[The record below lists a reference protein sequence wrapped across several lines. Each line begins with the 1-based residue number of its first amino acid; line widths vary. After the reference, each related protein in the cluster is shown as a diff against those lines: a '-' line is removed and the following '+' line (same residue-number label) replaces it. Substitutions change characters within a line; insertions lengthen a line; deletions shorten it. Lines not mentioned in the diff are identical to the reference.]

1 MHTKTTGEALLEKKL
16 LNFIAV
22 GPLVFI
28 PLLVIVIL
36 FFAIRYNQFQLEQ
49 SVQEITNA
57 YVNTQK
63 SISLAKVK
71 NAAKV
76 IEYKRSM
83 TKELLKEKVKTRV
96 ESAYAVAKNIYEQN
110 KASHHS
116 HKEIQKMIIDSLR
129 PLLWNRNE
137 SFIFILDH
145 EGVFYLAPD
154 YLRHLEG
161 KSIIDFQDAT
171 GRYVIREEI
180 ALVKT
185 QGEGAL
191 WDTFTRPGYDPD
203 LQFEQLAYVKDFG
216 AYNWYFGS
224 SEYLDTMTKEM
235 EKEAVDLLRNLS
247 KDKDSYFFIMNETGD
262 VIMHGHDA
270 SQEGKNAL
278 NLKDVDGKAFIE
290 ELLHHAKSGIDSF
303 VDYRWENPK
312 TKKTEHK
319 NSIAQKVPNSEWV
332 VGSGFYMDELDT
344 IIASK
349 KEELYQKNSENYRS
363 IVYISIVLLL
373 FSFFLSY
380 KVSMMLRNRLSSYA
394 KTVEAK
400 NEELTE
406 FNLSL
411 EKKVYERT
419 EELHEAYKKMKQLAV
434 TDTLTGIYNRYY
446 FNSALEKEIYRAHR
460 YERSFALLMF
470 DLDYFKNVND
480 TYGHAVG
487 DRVLLSV
494 SNLVASCLRESDIFA
509 RIGGEEFVII
519 LPETGEE
526 LSLEIAER
534 IRKNVEAHSFEPVKQ
549 MTISIGLVRH
559 RPEEGLEELLKRV
572 DSALYTAKNSG
583 RNRVIVGD

>member
-1 MHTKTTGEALLEKKL
+1 MHSKTTGEALLEKKL
-16 LNFIAV
+16 LNFVAV

-28 PLLVIVIL
+28 PLLVIIIL
-36 FFAIRYNQFQLEQ
+36 FFAVRYNQLQLEQ
-49 SVQEITNA
+49 SVREITNS

-63 SISLAKVK
+63 SVALAKVE
-71 NAAKV
+71 NAAKL

-83 TKELLKEKVKTRV
+83 TKELLREKVKTRV

-110 KASHHS
+110 KATRTVQ
-116 HKEIQKMIIDSLR
+116 EIQKSIIDSLR

-137 SFIFILDH
+137 SFIFILDD

-161 KSIIDFQDAT
+161 KSIIDFKDAT
-171 GRYVIREEI
+171 GRYVIQEEI

-191 WDTFTRPGYDPD
+191 WDTFTRPGYPSNM
-203 LQFEQLAYVKDFG
+203 QFEQLAYVKDFG

-247 KDKDSYFFIMNETGD
+247 KDGDSYFFIMNEAGD
-262 VIMHGHDA
+262 VVMHGYDA
-270 SQEGKNAL
+270 SLEGKNAF
-278 NLKDVDGKAFIE
+278 NFKDADGNAFVE
-290 ELLHHAKSGIDSF
+290 ELLYNAKRGSTSF

-312 TKKTEHK
+312 TKEIEHK
-319 NSIAQKVPNSEWV
+319 SAVTKKVPNSEWI
-332 VGSGFYMDELDT
+332 VGSGFYMDELEG

-349 KEELYQKNSENYRS
+349 KEELYEKDNKNYRR
-363 IVYISIVLLL
+363 IVYLSAMLLL
-373 FSFFLSY
+373 LSFFFSY
-380 KVSMMLRNRLSSYA
+380 KVSAMLRKRLSSYA
-394 KTVEAK
+394 ETVEAK
-400 NEELTE
+400 NKELTE
-406 FNLSL
+406 FNQSL

-419 EELHEAYKKMKQLAV
+419 EELHDAYKKMKQLAV

-446 FNSALEKEIYRAHR
+446 FNTALEKEIYRAHR

-470 DLDYFKNVND
+470 DLDHFKHVND
-480 TYGHAVG
+480 TYGHAIG
-487 DRVLLSV
+487 DKVLLSL

-534 IRKNVEAHSFEPVKQ
+534 IRKNVEKYSFEPVKQ
-549 MTISIGLVRH
+549 VTISIGLVRH
-559 RPEEGLEELLKRV
+559 RPEEDLEELLKRV
-572 DSALYTAKNSG
+572 DSALYEAKNSG

>member
-1 MHTKTTGEALLEKKL
+1 MHTKSTAETLLEKKL

-22 GPLVFI
+22 GPLIFI
-28 PLLVIVIL
+28 PFVVILIL
-36 FFAIRYNQFQLEQ
+36 FFVIRYNQLQLEQ
-49 SVQEITNA
+49 SVKEITSS
-57 YVNTQK
+57 YINTQK
-63 SISLAKVK
+63 SISLAKVE
-71 NAAKV
+71 NAAKL

-83 TKELLKEKVKTRV
+83 TKELLREKVKTRV
-96 ESAYAVAKNIYEQN
+96 ESAYAVAKNIYAQN
-110 KASHHS
+110 KAIHTD
-116 HKEIQKMIIDSLR
+116 KEIQKMIIDSLR

-145 EGVFYLAPD
+145 DGVFYLAPD

-191 WDTFTRPGYDPD
+191 WDTFIRPGYDPD
-203 LQFEQLAYVKDFG
+203 MQFEQLAYVKDFG

-247 KDKDSYFFIMNETGD
+247 KEKSSCFFIMNEAGD

-270 SQEGKNAL
+270 SLEGKNAL
-278 NLKDVDGKAFIE
+278 AFKDANGRAFVEEMIENARSGKLA
-290 ELLHHAKSGIDSF
+290 F
-303 VDYRWENPK
+303 VDYKWENPE
-312 TKKTEHK
+312 TNVIEHK
-319 NSIAQKVPNSEWV
+319 NSVSRKVPNSDWI
-332 VGSGFYMDELDT
+332 VGSGFCMDELDT

-349 KEELYQKNSENYRS
+349 KEELYEKNNTNYRR
-363 IVYISIVLLL
+363 IVYFSTVLLL
-373 FSFFLSY
+373 FSVLLSY
-380 KVSMMLRNRLSSYA
+380 KISMMLRKRLSSYA

-400 NEELTE
+400 NRELTE
-406 FNLSL
+406 LNQSL

-419 EELHEAYKKMKQLAV
+419 EELHDAYIKMKHLAV

-446 FNSALEKEIYRAHR
+446 FNTALEKEIYRAHR

-470 DLDYFKNVND
+470 DLDHFKKIND
-480 TYGHAVG
+480 TYGHAIG
-487 DRVLLSV
+487 DMVLLTL
-494 SNLVASCLRESDIFA
+494 SNLVVSCLRESDIFA
-509 RIGGEEFVII
+509 RIGGEEFIII

-534 IRKNVEAHSFEPVKQ
+534 IRKNIESYSFEPVKKV
-549 MTISIGLVRH
+549 TISIGLVRH
-559 RPEEGLEELLKRV
+559 KSEEGLEELLRRV
-572 DSALYTAKNSG
+572 DSALYEAKNSG